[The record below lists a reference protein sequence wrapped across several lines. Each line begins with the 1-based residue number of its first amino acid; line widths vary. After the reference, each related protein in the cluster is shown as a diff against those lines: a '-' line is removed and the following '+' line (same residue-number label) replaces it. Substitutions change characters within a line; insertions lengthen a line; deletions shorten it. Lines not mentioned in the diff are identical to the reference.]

1 MNRIDRLLGMVTF
14 LQSRRF
20 ATAEKLAEKFHISI
34 RTVYRDIKA
43 LGEQGIPVGF
53 EPAKGYYIMQGYFL
67 PPVSFSS
74 EEAAAL
80 VLMESLVDAFGDLS
94 IQKNYAS
101 AMAKVKAGLRG
112 PQLEMLETLAA
123 QTKMQIPACMAPNY
137 EYLGLIQNAIVNKKV
152 IEVDY
157 QNNQQQASTRCI
169 EPIGLIFYA
178 LSWHLIGWCHLR
190 NEYRD
195 FRVSR
200 IKALRLTLQP
210 FTRTDHPALA
220 DYMKQVPVPY

>member
-1 MNRIDRLLGMVTF
+1 MNRIDRLLGMLTF
-14 LQSRRF
+14 LQGRKY

-43 LGEQGIPVGF
+43 LGEQGIPVDF
-53 EPAKGYYIMQGYFL
+53 EPNKGYFIMQGYFL

-74 EEAAAL
+74 DEAAAL

-94 IQKNYAS
+94 IQKNYAA
-101 AMAKVKAGLRG
+101 AMAKVKAVLRG

-137 EYLGLIQNAIVNKKV
+137 EYLGLIQNAIVGKLIV
-152 IEVDY
+152 EVDY
-157 QNNQQQASTRCI
+157 LNNQQQASIRRV
-169 EPIGLIFYA
+169 EPIGLVFYA
-178 LSWHLIGWCHLR
+178 LSWHLIAWCHLR

-200 IKALRLTLQP
+200 IKALRLTSQP
-210 FTRTDHPALA
+210 FLKTDHIALA
-220 DYMKQVPVPY
+220 DYMQEVPVPY